1 MSVWMC
7 IPKVAQLNGVYPKMK
22 IVWKYTLAQAIQDVD
37 KFVYS

>member
-7 IPKVAQLNGVYPKMK
+7 IPKVAKLNGVYPKMK